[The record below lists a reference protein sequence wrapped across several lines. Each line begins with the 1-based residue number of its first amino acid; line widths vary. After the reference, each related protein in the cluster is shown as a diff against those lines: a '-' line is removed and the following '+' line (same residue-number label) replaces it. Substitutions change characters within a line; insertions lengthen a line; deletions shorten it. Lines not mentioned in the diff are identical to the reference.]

1 MLLTENKA
9 KVISEYLMADKK
21 RGEHLLTLS
30 PEEAVKE
37 MNADGCDVTVDEL
50 IEFGSAMAATSNKD
64 ELEATDL
71 DNVAG
76 GLGVVAT
83 YAIACG
89 IAFVGGYVVESVK
102 VRW

>member
-1 MLLTENKA
+1 MVLTENKA
-9 KVISEYLMADKK
+9 KVISEYLMSNKK
-21 RGEHLLTLS
+21 RGERLLALS
-30 PEEAVKE
+30 PEEVVNE
-37 MNADGCDVTVDEL
+37 MNADGCDVTVEEL
-50 IEFGSAMAATSNKD
+50 IEFGAAMTQASDKD

-89 IAFVGGYVVESVK
+89 IAFVGSYVVESVK